1 MRAFD
6 QFRPTQPNPTQCFSD
21 PSDEDL
27 LGHGCQSF
35 FALLPEASHRMPF
48 ASSKLFQSA
57 RTRNLRDVAYLAIT
71 IWALAYLI
79 IAGGAYVFSAHPP
92 YDARGL
98 LLGLDF
104 VNTWASG
111 RAALTGNPA
120 TWFDASVY
128 NTALH
133 ATFGPSF
140 PTISQWFNN
149 WSYPPDI
156 LLFTWVLGLLPYFP
170 AYTLWSIIGF
180 AIYYFVV
187 TNNEG
192 RFDRILFLAAAPAV
206 TSNLLSG
213 QNGFFTAAL
222 MIGGLSKLDKN
233 PVLAGIFF
241 GLLTL
246 KPQLCLLVPVML
258 CVTRQWRCIAAAG
271 ATVLILAATTSVIFG
286 IEVWESYFRIALPIQ
301 NTVLREGRGFIAYM
315 PTIFMNA
322 RLLGLTPDFAWFVQ
336 APVSVGALSV
346 VVWTFWKRRDRDLSR
361 AVFITASLV
370 ATPYMFTHDMVMLVW
385 IVAHLRERTDGTI
398 WDDILAVA
406 VWILPAAAGP
416 LGLAGVPVSAVVLL
430 AFLVRLVFR
439 LSNDHIPHNDFLPG
453 SAHGEISLVQK
464 KLYISKSKRSNRY
477 LFIWCQHSGHTL
489 VITCP
494 FRKPHQCDW
503 VHVLFGS

>member
-258 CVTRQWRCIAAAG
+258 CVTKAM
-271 ATVLILAATTSVIFG
+271 
-286 IEVWESYFRIALPIQ
+286 ALYCC
-301 NTVLREGRGFIAYM
+301 RWGY
-315 PTIFMNA
+315 
-322 RLLGLTPDFAWFVQ
+322 
-336 APVSVGALSV
+336 
-346 VVWTFWKRRDRDLSR
+346 
-361 AVFITASLV
+361 
-370 ATPYMFTHDMVMLVW
+370 
-385 IVAHLRERTDGTI
+385 
-398 WDDILAVA
+398 
-406 VWILPAAAGP
+406 
-416 LGLAGVPVSAVVLL
+416 
-430 AFLVRLVFR
+430 
-439 LSNDHIPHNDFLPG
+439 
-453 SAHGEISLVQK
+453 SAHISC
-464 KLYISKSKRSNRY
+464 N
-477 LFIWCQHSGHTL
+477 
-489 VITCP
+489 
-494 FRKPHQCDW
+494 HQCDFW
-503 VHVLFGS
+503 HRSLGVIFPNCTANTEYRVARRQRIYRVYADHIHECAASWPHTRFRMVCASASISGRLERSRLDVLETTRS